1 MACDW
6 VFGEKSVK
14 VDVNHMRLLS
24 VVSTWEAEMRG
35 VFVSEGKLE
44 EVASAE
50 DVAMTA
56 GGKRGAVGAGLPVI
70 ADVSLSVAAGGGP
83 ELVMARDWEEQ
94 EMLGVRM
101 KKFRQ
106 VLTA

>member
-1 MACDW
+1 
-6 VFGEKSVK
+6 VSV
-14 VDVNHMRLLS
+14 
-24 VVSTWEAEMRG
+24 
-35 VFVSEGKLE
+35 
-44 EVASAE
+44 E
-50 DVAMTA
+50 DVKMTA
-56 GGKRGAVGAGLPVI
+56 GGKRGAIGAGLPVI